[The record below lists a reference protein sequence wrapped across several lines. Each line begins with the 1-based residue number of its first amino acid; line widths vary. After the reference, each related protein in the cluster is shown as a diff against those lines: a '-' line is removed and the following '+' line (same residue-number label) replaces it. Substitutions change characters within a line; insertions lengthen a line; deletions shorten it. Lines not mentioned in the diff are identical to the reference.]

1 MDKMLYFYY
10 NILCQVIK
18 MYSYIYGKIES
29 VESSHIVVDNNGIG
43 YLVYVPNPYA
53 FKEGEMTK
61 VYVYQHIRE
70 DEMSFFGF
78 KTLGEKELFLQLI
91 NVKGLGPRMALPIL
105 AMGSIGG
112 IVDAINRENLL
123 YLKKFPKIGDKLAKQ
138 IVLDLKGKIQTSE
151 TVVVNETDEVYE
163 ALIALGYKDKDV
175 KNVIGRVNKENTVEE
190 QIKEALRLM
199 IKQKGGVT

>member
-10 NILCQVIK
+10 NILCQVIR

-53 FKEGEMTK
+53 FKEGEMAK

-175 KNVIGRVNKENTVEE
+175 KNIIGRVNKENTVEE